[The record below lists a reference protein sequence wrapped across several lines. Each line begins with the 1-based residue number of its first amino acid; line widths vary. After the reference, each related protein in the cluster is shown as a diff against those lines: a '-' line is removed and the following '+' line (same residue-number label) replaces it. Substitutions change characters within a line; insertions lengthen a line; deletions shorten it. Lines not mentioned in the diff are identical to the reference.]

1 MRDCVLYCVLG
12 SQLLIMLFTVGKQRD
27 NTESHTWT
35 KYDSIVYQACDDQIL
50 NKKMLL
56 EEIFC
61 EVSGRDPPCL

>member
-1 MRDCVLYCVLG
+1 MRGCVLYCVLG

-50 NKKMLL
+50 KKNA
-56 EEIFC
+56 I
-61 EVSGRDPPCL
+61 